1 MIGRGA
7 SGPGLAVA
15 ATLAG
20 AIAALLT
27 AMGLAALARPA
38 DRAARTAALE
48 AQLDRMERL
57 QRVPVGGAAYPKGAV
72 CREGAARGAA
82 LVEAKLR
89 AGLGQAKLSRISFA
103 PDADGRDGRP
113 TAIVLRFET
122 LGSYE
127 DATALLTALAA
138 ARPTIFADTVGLETR
153 TSAVALHFSGRFY
166 CSTSARL

>member
-7 SGPGLAVA
+7 NGPGLAVA

-57 QRVPVGGAAYPKGAV
+57 QRPGRRRGFIRRARCAGG
-72 CREGAARGAA
+72 GAARGAA

-103 PDADGRDGRP
+103 PTP
-113 TAIVLRFET
+113 TV
-122 LGSYE
+122 
-127 DATALLTALAA
+127 ATAA
-138 ARPTIFADTVGLETR
+138 
-153 TSAVALHFSGRFY
+153 
-166 CSTSARL
+166 